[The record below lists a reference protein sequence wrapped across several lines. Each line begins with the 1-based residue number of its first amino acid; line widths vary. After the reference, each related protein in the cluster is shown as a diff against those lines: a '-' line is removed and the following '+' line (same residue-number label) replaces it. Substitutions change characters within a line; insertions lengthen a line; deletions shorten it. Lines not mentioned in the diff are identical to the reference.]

1 MCVPLHALMAE
12 IKAARWWGTQQLIKL
27 SFHSWGQRRPFTF
40 TESIRRFQDLSWTC
54 TSDVCV
60 KPLLLCPFHRF
71 IFWTYYLIVRAW
83 TQQASH
89 PFYDTNAL
97 CFGNLRRCSLCSGC
111 SSFNS
116 DREVLKGNFAHVWE
130 EAEKAVLVRVLE
142 LRGADMWSVTA
153 TIVGAERD
161 EGHRGHFLPTILL
174 LNGWI
179 KPHVSFNLS
188 SWAKTK
194 PGNSSEWAERRSP
207 LLACE
212 PSVGDID
219 AQLIIVVWHHWH
231 KQRECGDS
239 LC

>member
-1 MCVPLHALMAE
+1 MRDSAVNQTVIPQLRSTSPLHFHRVFHRPQLNLHFWRLCEASIVMSFPSVYLLNVLSDRQGLN
-12 IKAARWWGTQQLIKL
+12 AAGQLIH
-27 SFHSWGQRRPFTF
+27 FM
-40 TESIRRFQDLSWTC
+40 
-54 TSDVCV
+54 
-60 KPLLLCPFHRF
+60 
-71 IFWTYYLIVRAW
+71 
-83 TQQASH
+83 
-89 PFYDTNAL
+89 TNAL

-161 EGHRGHFLPTILL
+161 EGHGGHFLPTILL